1 MLVLMTS
8 PLVSETFVAFAVDC
22 ECVLVVAETG
32 AFSFVETCTL
42 LPASSEGVVAS
53 LPTASTTFSAGF
65 VACEPLS
72 TIEMSVINWT
82 RSVLVL
88 VLGKALATDESAEV
102 NNDFSPGK
110 TAGRL
115 MFKSVSLEVTTSTAE
130 ESMSAVLALVT
141 EAAGATEL
149 IAELGNTMNNGS
161 WTASDVTTLDSVL
174 AGVDVESGADG
185 SLIAESA
192 TEVGV
197 VIFGVVCVAVSAKP
211 VVVVSVV
218 PATATNNASLV
229 ALCIISRLLYQSK
242 TIISFLY

>member
-1 MLVLMTS
+1 M
-8 PLVSETFVAFAVDC
+8 
-22 ECVLVVAETG
+22 
-32 AFSFVETCTL
+32 
-42 LPASSEGVVAS
+42 
-53 LPTASTTFSAGF
+53 
-65 VACEPLS
+65 
-72 TIEMSVINWT
+72 
-82 RSVLVL
+82 L
-88 VLGKALATDESAEV
+88 VLGKVLATDESAEVAEV

-141 EAAGATEL
+141 EAAGAAES

-161 WTASDVTTLDSVL
+161 STASDITTLDSVL

-192 TEVGV
+192 TEVAV
-197 VIFGVVCVAVSAKP
+197 VVFGIFCVAVSAKP

-242 TIISFLY
+242 TIISCLY